1 MTNASK
7 LLSNR
12 PLRIMMVG
20 YPGTAKTGSLV
31 SLLDAGFKIRMI
43 DFDGNVDPI
52 LQYAKPS
59 SLSRLDVV
67 YLEDRLR
74 TGGQFTEPV
83 GIPTAFV
90 DGMKLIDQWKY
101 KEPDGKEID
110 LGLTKDWGPDT
121 ILVLDSLTKLGD
133 AAFRRATKLL
143 NKTPANITDRVWGL
157 AMQEQAAFVEKL
169 TSASHRFHVIV
180 LAHLKM
186 ISPQDVRQG
195 DSDIA
200 MKIKDQI
207 ADILPTRL
215 YPNALGRQLPQAIGA
230 EFPILIEAER
240 VTKGGKTIRTLNLAP
255 KTLLDI
261 KFPGVSSLEDRLPI
275 EDGLLSVFK
284 ALSPDSVALV
294 QRPHAEEITHG

>member
-7 LLSNR
+7 LLDKR

-31 SLLDAGFKIRMI
+31 PLLDAGFKIRMI
-43 DFDGNVDPI
+43 DYDGNIDPI

-83 GIPTAFV
+83 GIPSAFV
-90 DGMKLIDQWKY
+90 DGMKLIDEWKY
-101 KEPDGKEID
+101 KEPNGTEVN
-110 LGLTKDWGPDT
+110 LGFTKDWGPDT

-169 TSASHRFHVIV
+169 TSAHHRFHVIV

-200 MKIKDQI
+200 AKVKEQI
-207 ADILPTRL
+207 ADVLPTRL

-240 VTKGGKTIRTLNLAP
+240 VTKAGKTTRTLNLAP

-261 KFPGVSSLEDRLPI
+261 KFPGVNGLEERLPI
-275 EDGLLSVFK
+275 ETGLLSVFK

-294 QRPHAEEITHG
+294 QNHSEGDIAHG